1 MSYFYNLVPSAKTT
15 PKSNQTSENSMSDIY
30 HTSAEHISV
39 LVFSVETPLGKKK
52 KKFLICIRTQVTR
65 FFFYVSKQNS
75 HLAKISCL
83 SEAEVLWTQHSHK
96 AISTTALL
104 QKFFSNGE

>member
-52 KKFLICIRTQVTR
+52 KKKKKQFLICIRTQVTR
-65 FFFYVSKQNS
+65 FFFM
-75 HLAKISCL
+75 LAN
-83 SEAEVLWTQHSHK
+83 
-96 AISTTALL
+96 
-104 QKFFSNGE
+104 KFHTWLR

>member
-65 FFFYVSKQNS
+65 FFFM
-75 HLAKISCL
+75 LANKIHT
-83 SEAEVLWTQHSHK
+83 WQR
-96 AISTTALL
+96 
-104 QKFFSNGE
+104 

>member
-52 KKFLICIRTQVTR
+52 KKKKQFLICIRTQVTR
-65 FFFYVSKQNS
+65 FFFM
-75 HLAKISCL
+75 LANKIHT
-83 SEAEVLWTQHSHK
+83 WQR
-96 AISTTALL
+96 
-104 QKFFSNGE
+104 

>member
-83 SEAEVLWTQHSHK
+83 SEAEVL
-96 AISTTALL
+96 
-104 QKFFSNGE
+104 